1 MIRFPFIRGE
11 GVFSTQMA
19 EDIRGVS
26 THFRRRNCEFNGTT
40 KKLWAFSW
48 IFVYEN
54 QLLGQFDEIC
64 QYKMSFCRKCVYK
77 NSIHPQNLNG
87 KILYF
92 IFWSPILY
100 SRLYIQMMMKQKN
113 SPRAFLELTN
123 RWKYSSSTKIK
134 KMFLAEIEFSI
145 RGWIKSGFVDLGIS
159 IQFPKFRKCFS
170 TGADPYP
177 LDTSSHKW

>member
-1 MIRFPFIRGE
+1 
-11 GVFSTQMA
+11 MA

-26 THFRRRNCEFNGTT
+26 THFRRRNCEFDGTAKT
-40 KKLWAFSW
+40 LWAVSW
-48 IFVYEN
+48 IFVNEN
-54 QLLGQFDEIC
+54 QLLGKFDEIC
-64 QYKMSFCRKCVYK
+64 QYKMSFCRKCG
-77 NSIHPQNLNG
+77 NRNAIHPQNLNG

-145 RGWIKSGFVDLGIS
+145 RGWIKSGFCWFRYFNTIFKIS
-159 IQFPKFRKCFS
+159 KVFQHRCR
-170 TGADPYP
+170 P
-177 LDTSSHKW
+177 LPP